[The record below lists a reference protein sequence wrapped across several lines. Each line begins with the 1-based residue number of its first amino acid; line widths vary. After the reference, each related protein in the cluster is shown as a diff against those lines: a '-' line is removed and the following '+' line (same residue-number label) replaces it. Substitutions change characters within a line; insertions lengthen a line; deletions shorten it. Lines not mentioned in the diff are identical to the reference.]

1 MGFGVLQLVRG
12 REDRAS
18 GPEGADTT
26 WLPAGAPA
34 RASCATEVVSFP
46 LHAVNAEPRL
56 VVSMCGDVLGG
67 VWYRLKLGGSRPVP
81 DDAYDLIREVR
92 LGIGGQVVERF
103 SGSALGLLAR
113 HDPKAACS
121 RLGKELAFPLRLCAS
136 RLPLVALAYHEVVVD
151 LALVAGIEVD
161 EHSYE
166 VAYVSLDDAERRALA
181 RLTPHR
187 LAVTQKLSLRR
198 RVHSPRPVRLALD
211 LPELRNRVPDVA
223 LRVVKD
229 DGRMTDDLLSCA
241 LVCRYPGL
249 REEVRYGLDAIML
262 GRANA
267 AAAPKQSSRG
277 WSSRSWCL
285 ASAGSGAA
293 TASGSRNGATLG
305 GAAVA
310 HPRRPRACHARAVA
324 HPRRPCRPLP
334 RVAWTCS

>member
-121 RLGKELAFPLRLCAS
+121 RLGRELAFPLR
-136 RLPLVALAYHEVVVD
+136 
-151 LALVAGIEVD
+151 IEVD

>member
-12 REDRAS
+12 RPRGEDRAS

-46 LHAVNAEPRL
+46 LHAGNAEPRL
-56 VVSMCGDVLGG
+56 VVSRRGDVLGG

-81 DDAYDLIREVR
+81 DVAYDLIREVR
-92 LGIGGQVVERF
+92 LSIGGQVVERF

-121 RLGKELAFPLRLCAS
+121 RLGRELAFPLRLCAS

-151 LALVAGIEVD
+151 LALVAGIEVAS
-161 EHSYE
+161 HSYE
-166 VAYVSLDDAERRALA
+166 VAYVSLDDAERCALT

-198 RVHSPRPVRLALD
+198 RFVVHSPRPVRLALD
-211 LPELRNRVPDVA
+211 LPELRNRVRDVA
-223 LRVVKD
+223 FRVDDEDD
-229 DGRMTDDLLSCA
+229 DGGDPLLSCA

-249 REEVRYGLDAIML
+249 REEVRYGMDAIML
-262 GRANA
+262 G
-267 AAAPKQSSRG
+267 
-277 WSSRSWCL
+277 
-285 ASAGSGAA
+285 
-293 TASGSRNGATLG
+293 G
-305 GAAVA
+305 G
-310 HPRRPRACHARAVA
+310 HPQGVLRLRR
-324 HPRRPCRPLP
+324 L
-334 RVAWTCS
+334 RVDVLHDL